1 MARGDRHRQG
11 GFPARRRSEQR
22 EGGSL
27 VHAAQCKA
35 AAIILRVSAAPL
47 LDEEH
52 ARFILLP
59 GISMT
64 ASSRAA
70 GNRAALGRVHGV
82 RVAEDRRRVTLLL
95 PGEQYP
101 DLIDALRST
110 RAIAAVFSQPS
121 THRTIQL
128 KGADAEVEALDAADL
143 ELARRCMENF
153 VAELA
158 AMHYDENLLRTAV
171 WFDPE
176 ALVAVGFT
184 PCAAFQQT
192 PGPRAGAP
200 LAA

>member
-1 MARGDRHRQG
+1 M
-11 GFPARRRSEQR
+11 
-22 EGGSL
+22 
-27 VHAAQCKA
+27 
-35 AAIILRVSAAPL
+35 ILRVSAAPL

-64 ASSRAA
+64 AASRAA
-70 GNRAALGRVHGV
+70 GNRTELGRVHGV
-82 RVAEDRRRVTLLL
+82 RVAHDRRRVTVLL

-101 DLIDALRST
+101 GLIDALRAS
-110 RAIAAVFSQPS
+110 RAIAVVFSQPS

-128 KGADAEVEALDAADL
+128 KGVDAGVEALGAGDL
-143 ELARRCMENF
+143 EAARRCMEGF
-153 VAELA
+153 SAELA
-158 AMHYDENLLRTAV
+158 VLRYDENMVRAAV
-171 WFDPE
+171 WFDPD

>member
-1 MARGDRHRQG
+1 M
-11 GFPARRRSEQR
+11 
-22 EGGSL
+22 
-27 VHAAQCKA
+27 
-35 AAIILRVSAAPL
+35 ILRVSAAPL

-64 ASSRAA
+64 ASSRGA
-70 GNRAALGRVHGV
+70 GKRPELGRVHGC
-82 RVAEDRRRVTLLL
+82 RVAADRSRVMVLL
-95 PGEQYP
+95 PGDQYP
-101 DLIDALRST
+101 GLIEALRAS
-110 RAIAAVFSQPS
+110 RAVAVVFSQPT

-128 KGADAEVEALDAADL
+128 KGLDAEVEAPAAADL
-143 ELARRCMENF
+143 ELARRCTAGF

-158 AMHYDENLLRTAV
+158 ALRYDESVVRAAV
-171 WFDPE
+171 WFDPQ

>member
-1 MARGDRHRQG
+1 M
-11 GFPARRRSEQR
+11 
-22 EGGSL
+22 
-27 VHAAQCKA
+27 
-35 AAIILRVSAAPL
+35 ILRVSAAPL

-64 ASSRAA
+64 ASSRTA
-70 GNRAALGRVHGV
+70 GNRAELGRVHGV
-82 RVAEDRRRVTLLL
+82 RVAEDRRRVTVLL

-101 DLIDALRST
+101 DLIDALRAS
-110 RAIAAVFSQPS
+110 RAIAVVFSQPS

-128 KGADAEVEALDAADL
+128 KGVDAGVEAPAAGDL
-143 ELARRCMENF
+143 ELARRCMEGF
-153 VAELA
+153 VEALA
-158 AMHYDENLLRTAV
+158 TLGYPETMVRTAV
-171 WFDPE
+171 WFDPD
-176 ALVAVGFT
+176 ALVVVGFT

>member
-1 MARGDRHRQG
+1 M
-11 GFPARRRSEQR
+11 
-22 EGGSL
+22 
-27 VHAAQCKA
+27 
-35 AAIILRVSAAPL
+35 ILGVSAAPL

-70 GNRAALGRVHGV
+70 GNRAELGRVHGC
-82 RVAEDRRRVTLLL
+82 RAASDRRRVAVLL

-101 DLIDALRST
+101 ALVEALRAS
-110 RAIAAVFSQPS
+110 RAIAVVFSEPS

-128 KGADAEVEALDAADL
+128 KGADAVLEPASDADRALALRWSEA
-143 ELARRCMENF
+143 F
-153 VAELA
+153 VAGLGA
-158 AMHYDENLLRTAV
+158 LGYDETLVRAAV
-171 WFDPE
+171 WCEPR

>member
-1 MARGDRHRQG
+1 M
-11 GFPARRRSEQR
+11 
-22 EGGSL
+22 
-27 VHAAQCKA
+27 
-35 AAIILRVSAAPL
+35 ILRVSAAPL

-64 ASSRAA
+64 ASSRGA
-70 GNRAALGRVHGV
+70 GNRAELGRVHGV
-82 RVAEDRRRVTLLL
+82 RVAGDRRRVTVLL
-95 PGEQYP
+95 PGDQYP
-101 DLIDALRST
+101 DLIDALRAS
-110 RAIAAVFSQPS
+110 RAIAVVFSQPS

-128 KGADAEVEALDAADL
+128 KGADAEVGAPDAADR
-143 ELARRCMENF
+143 ELARRCTEGF
-153 VAELA
+153 AAELA
-158 AMHYDENLLRTAV
+158 ALRYDENVVRAAL

>member
-1 MARGDRHRQG
+1 M
-11 GFPARRRSEQR
+11 
-22 EGGSL
+22 
-27 VHAAQCKA
+27 
-35 AAIILRVSAAPL
+35 ILRVSAAPL

-64 ASSRAA
+64 ASSRGA
-70 GNRAALGRVHGV
+70 GRRPELGRVHGC
-82 RVAEDRRRVTLLL
+82 RVAADRSRVTVLL
-95 PGEQYP
+95 PGDQYP
-101 DLIDALRST
+101 GLIEALRAS
-110 RAIAAVFSQPS
+110 RAVAVVFSQPT

-128 KGADAEVEALDAADL
+128 KGTDAEVESPDAADR
-143 ELARRCMENF
+143 ELARRCMEGF

-158 AMHYDENLLRTAV
+158 ALRYDENVLRAAV
-171 WFDPE
+171 WFEPQ
-176 ALVAVGFT
+176 ALVAVSFT

>member
-1 MARGDRHRQG
+1 MSD
-11 GFPARRRSEQR
+11 
-22 EGGSL
+22 
-27 VHAAQCKA
+27 
-35 AAIILRVSAAPL
+35 APL

-64 ASSRAA
+64 ASSRGA
-70 GNRAALGRVHGV
+70 GNRPELGRVHGV
-82 RVAEDRRRVTLLL
+82 RVAADRRRVTVLL

-101 DLIDALRST
+101 DLIDALRAS
-110 RAIAAVFSQPS
+110 RAIAVVFSQPS

-128 KGADAEVEALDAADL
+128 KGADAEAGAPAAADR
-143 ELARRCMENF
+143 ELARRCTEGF
-153 VAELA
+153 AAELA
-158 AMHYDENLLRTAV
+158 ALRYDESVVRAAL
-171 WFDPE
+171 WFDPQ